1 VSSFDIKPVKPALHD
16 DVMRFFDFSAYADNP
31 HWASCYDTWPL
42 AASGEEHD
50 SHTKE
55 QNRATRSAVIRSGRG
70 NGLVAYRLG
79 RVVGWC
85 HAAPKSEIP
94 ILAAGEP
101 AAATQTDVGAI
112 VCFVVAPDARR
123 QGVATALL
131 EAAID
136 HLRTRGMRSIEA
148 YPPLTSPDDPQK
160 WPQTNYHGPLS
171 MYLKAGFAEVS
182 RDKWSITVRRDL

>member
-1 VSSFDIKPVKPALHD
+1 MADFDVKPLRPALHD

-31 HWASCYDTWPL
+31 HWASCYDIWPL
-42 AASGEEHD
+42 APSGEEHD

-94 ILAAGEP
+94 ILAASEP
-101 AAATQTDVGAI
+101 AAATQTNVGAI
-112 VCFVVAPDARR
+112 VCFVVSPDSRR

-131 EAAID
+131 DAAIA
-136 HLRTRGMRSIEA
+136 HLRERGMIAVEA
-148 YPPLTSPDDPQK
+148 YPPLSSPDDPQK

-182 RDKWSITVRRDL
+182 RNEWSITVRRDL

>member
-1 VSSFDIKPVKPALHD
+1 MADFDIKTVKPALHD

-42 AASGEEHD
+42 AASGDEHG

-55 QNRATRSAVIRSGRG
+55 QNRATRSEVIKSGRG
-70 NGLVAYRLG
+70 NGLIAYRLG

-94 ILAAGEP
+94 ILAEADP
-101 AAATQTDVGAI
+101 AARSQTNIGAI

-131 EAAID
+131 EAAIA
-136 HLRTRGMRSIEA
+136 HLRERGMTAVEA
-148 YPPLTSPDDPQK
+148 YPPLASPDDPQK

-182 RDKWSITVRRDL
+182 RNEWSITVRRDL